1 MLTELYCSFYEKTI
15 LKNFLN
21 CRETM
26 CIFRSERWDNEYPK
40 IIKVL
45 ILESGNL
52 MLGCGITVYS
62 AGRVNAEF

>member
-1 MLTELYCSFYEKTI
+1 
-15 LKNFLN
+15 
-21 CRETM
+21 M
-26 CIFRSERWDNEYPK
+26 CIVRSERWDNEYPK

-62 AGRVNAEF
+62 VGRVNAEF